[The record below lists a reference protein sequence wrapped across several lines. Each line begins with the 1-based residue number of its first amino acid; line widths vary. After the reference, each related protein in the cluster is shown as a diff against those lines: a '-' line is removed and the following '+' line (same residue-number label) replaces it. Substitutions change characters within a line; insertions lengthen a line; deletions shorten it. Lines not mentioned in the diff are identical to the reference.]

1 MIPAPGGFSNF
12 MQGGFEGKNRL
23 PDVWLGCWLLFWV
36 ISLVRSRGD
45 ISSHDQKELISASMA
60 AVTSERPTCSGWW
73 ARNGAT
79 WSFFAIFSK
88 VSCLWNSVPLIAAFF
103 LVNLVLGS
111 VIAAIA
117 CVLGHDYPIWLG
129 FKGGKG
135 IATLAG
141 AVLVLFP
148 PLVFV
153 SFGVIWIAVFLIG
166 RYTSLAS
173 ISAAVA
179 LPISVPLIVAKTE
192 TDFLLLVCFSVLMGA
207 LAIWRHRSNIAR
219 LLNGTENRFG
229 RK

>member
-1 MIPAPGGFSNF
+1 MT
-12 MQGGFEGKNRL
+12 
-23 PDVWLGCWLLFWV
+23 WLLIF
-36 ISLVRSRGD
+36 ILSY
-45 ISSHDQKELISASMA
+45 LI
-60 AVTSERPTCSGWW
+60 G
-73 ARNGAT
+73 
-79 WSFFAIFSK
+79 
-88 VSCLWNSVPLIAAFF
+88 SVPWGYLFARSKGVDIRQHGSGNIGTANVLRVMGKKWGYLVFLCDFFKGFLSVKLGSLIAAYF
-103 LVNLVLGS
+103 LVNVGLGS
-111 VIAAIA
+111 VIAAVA

-141 AVLVLFP
+141 TVLSLFP

-153 SFGVIWIAVFLIG
+153 SFGVVWIAVFLIG

-179 LPISVPLIVAKTE
+179 LPIAVSLIVAKAE
-192 TDFLLLVCFSVLMGA
+192 PDFPLLVGFSVLMAA
-207 LAIWRHRSNIAR
+207 LAIWLHRANIGR

>member
-1 MIPAPGGFSNF
+1 MT
-12 MQGGFEGKNRL
+12 
-23 PDVWLGCWLLFWV
+23 WLLIF
-36 ISLVRSRGD
+36 ILSY
-45 ISSHDQKELISASMA
+45 LI
-60 AVTSERPTCSGWW
+60 G
-73 ARNGAT
+73 
-79 WSFFAIFSK
+79 
-88 VSCLWNSVPLIAAFF
+88 SVPWGYLFARSKGVDIRQQGSGNIGTANVLRVMGKKWGYLVFLCDFFKGFLSVKLGALIAAYF
-103 LVNLVLGS
+103 LANVGLGS
-111 VIAAIA
+111 VIAAVA

-141 AVLVLFP
+141 TVLSLFP

-153 SFGVIWIAVFLIG
+153 SFGVVWIAVFLIG

-179 LPISVPLIVAKTE
+179 LPIAVSLIVGKAE
-192 TDFLLLVCFSVLMGA
+192 PDFPLLIGFSVLMAA
-207 LAIWRHRSNIAR
+207 LAIWLHRANVGR

>member
-1 MIPAPGGFSNF
+1 MT
-12 MQGGFEGKNRL
+12 
-23 PDVWLGCWLLFWV
+23 WLLIVVLSYLIGSIPWGYLFARSKGIDIRQHGSGNIGAANVLRVMGKKWGY
-36 ISLVRSRGD
+36 LVFLCD
-45 ISSHDQKELISASMA
+45 
-60 AVTSERPTCSGWW
+60 
-73 ARNGAT
+73 
-79 WSFFAIFSK
+79 FFKGF
-88 VSCLWNSVPLIAAFF
+88 LSVKLGSLIAAFF

-207 LAIWRHRSNIAR
+207 LVIWRHRSNIVR

>member
-1 MIPAPGGFSNF
+1 MGKKWGYLVFLCDFFKGFLSV
-12 MQGGFEGKNRL
+12 K
-23 PDVWLGCWLLFWV
+23 LG
-36 ISLVRSRGD
+36 S
-45 ISSHDQKELISASMA
+45 
-60 AVTSERPTCSGWW
+60 
-73 ARNGAT
+73 
-79 WSFFAIFSK
+79 
-88 VSCLWNSVPLIAAFF
+88 LIAAIF

-207 LAIWRHRSNIAR
+207 LAIWRHRSNIVR

>member
-1 MIPAPGGFSNF
+1 MT
-12 MQGGFEGKNRL
+12 
-23 PDVWLGCWLLFWV
+23 WLLIVVLSYLIGSIPWGYLFARSKGIDIRQIGSGNIGAANVLRVMGKKWGY
-36 ISLVRSRGD
+36 LVFLCD
-45 ISSHDQKELISASMA
+45 
-60 AVTSERPTCSGWW
+60 
-73 ARNGAT
+73 
-79 WSFFAIFSK
+79 FFKGF
-88 VSCLWNSVPLIAAFF
+88 LSVKLGSLIAAFF

-207 LAIWRHRSNIAR
+207 LAIWRHRSNIVR

>member
-1 MIPAPGGFSNF
+1 MT
-12 MQGGFEGKNRL
+12 
-23 PDVWLGCWLLFWV
+23 WLLIVVLSYLIGSIPWGYLFARSKGIDIRQHGSGNIGAANVLRVMGKKWGY
-36 ISLVRSRGD
+36 LVFLCD
-45 ISSHDQKELISASMA
+45 
-60 AVTSERPTCSGWW
+60 
-73 ARNGAT
+73 
-79 WSFFAIFSK
+79 FFKGF
-88 VSCLWNSVPLIAAFF
+88 LSVKLGSLIAAFF

-135 IATLAG
+135 MATLAG

-192 TDFLLLVCFSVLMGA
+192 TDFLLLVAFPS
-207 LAIWRHRSNIAR
+207 
-219 LLNGTENRFG
+219 
-229 RK
+229 